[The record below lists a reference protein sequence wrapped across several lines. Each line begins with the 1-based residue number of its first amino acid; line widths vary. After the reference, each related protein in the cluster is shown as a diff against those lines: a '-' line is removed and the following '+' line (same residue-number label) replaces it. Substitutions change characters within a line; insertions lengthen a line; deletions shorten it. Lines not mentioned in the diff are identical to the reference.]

1 MSKIAK
7 HLLKFAQ
14 FTGTIQIDDE
24 EYSVNNEFKES
35 TIQLADALDLDEIEA
50 AKLLLNAQEE
60 TDLLDRPALALA
72 VIHFHKNRLFL
83 LECLRLVLKQA
94 ADEEEEEDIRNV
106 LRQLVILVLDT
117 KDGPQRNGSLYTQKC
132 FNTMRDAER
141 WLQALAERVQ
151 GGLTLGR
158 TTSPVYEEIIEF
170 QQLSLAQQHESL
182 SAIITYLVRA
192 SHTGVEDFYKVL
204 EYMPQLDRWN
214 NVAIHYVPIIAA
226 FTFQYGSPEANG
238 SLRDA
243 RALHTRIFNDRDANP
258 WTLRNL
264 QAAAI
269 SWWLAEYSGW
279 YNERP
284 IGSPLQGV
292 NLELEA
298 QARSEAFIH
307 ALNDGSFQCTLSIC
321 SQMKPNEWY
330 EPARDSLTRFLIHDT
345 PLLPAYEVALTSAY
359 FQDIVMEQFETF
371 ADAFITNMPDTLRKF
386 QVDEDDQRIRLLSG
400 LKSSGQTSISEHD
413 LHLERFLV
421 IIAYAYD
428 HRAAAAESF
437 WADTD
442 SNLYGFLQWASRR
455 QSTPRVGAFCEM
467 LRAISEGEEN
477 ASAAHNFLLEEGS
490 TTSLKLRRTS
500 PLSWAQ
506 IFGELEFY
514 SAKIHEHPMAI
525 SFSQY
530 GRNTMN
536 DEIDEPESGLM
547 LECYLRLTSHL
558 CNQST
563 TVRMWILGHPSFRLM
578 DVLFYLCN
586 NAVPNRV
593 QACAF
598 AVIRALMLER
608 PISLSQSVWITVDA
622 WISGALSP
630 PSGTL
635 KSTRAHNA
643 SVKAEDSNFDA
654 IAVDFE
660 KANEFIG
667 LLQTLVSPAADDT
680 GLNDQLPFPEQLG
693 SSYRMPGIE
702 PYVDFVIGKVFALD
716 MHHLEDMLQIR
727 ILRWTILNFAAT
739 CLSTFNEDLVVLANK
754 STMSVDAAMNTS
766 SLLSYVRLHP
776 FHRVMEWM
784 FNERVLLELF
794 DTSHQDINEVSNAP
808 PDSPL
813 ILSLLRSIDV
823 INLVMDLQS
832 TYFDIVRPLIKLQSS
847 ARGHP
852 VLDPALASFEDSIAN
867 NLGLIVDL
875 GLYSGV
881 GNQELAVS
889 SLKLLGKL
897 ASSRKLNAQTGAG
910 LSQRLNS
917 NRLIGILEQQN
928 ELERVARSLTLLMQ
942 VNPRELC
949 QGPSSPAYIIK
960 SVILDFLT
968 HCLAVS
974 PSRSTLAHALLG
986 FTCTGSMVDINPE
999 GLFAK
1004 GLSLFH
1010 AILRLVTQYPDGD
1023 EESMLSWMLN
1033 LRQKTIQVLS
1043 ILWTSE
1049 LTSTYTLLELRASDF
1064 LFAFFLRQTPIEP
1077 GTLFDGLVFRDPSF
1091 LFADSA
1097 TALERYVRQRNSL
1110 LDLISAEIRLASI
1123 QGAPSLKARILS
1135 TLLGSTTT
1143 LEGEQLPNM
1152 TIFDLLDFLDL
1163 ELPSN
1168 SLSPR
1173 PQYFSGIDFDISAG
1187 LDSSPD
1193 SAAYDIKL
1201 VEELLALRMNEIR
1214 KSGRLQDANEEQRVL
1229 AEAQSLVLYFQ
1240 GENNKRSIEVAKTR
1254 TLKSWVGVLALVIEK
1269 CELDQASKSSLILQ
1283 AIQVVTPKLE
1293 RYAADHVPEAIDLA
1307 NLMRSLLFQLDF
1319 QSSPLEGGRA
1329 SDAANDR
1336 LFHVFRIALRTIHM
1350 PDGDPEIREILY
1362 NICSRYLIAMS
1373 AIQDA
1378 PLKRRHS
1385 TQTVK
1390 SAGERLIDIICDD
1403 AYGGAGTC
1411 RISATLLLDS
1421 LVALAKTE
1429 TSSYLLDSL
1438 VRTNFIVVIVETIKD
1453 IPLELRETGAQGK
1466 PLLPVVVSSWVIY

>member
-1 MSKIAK
+1 M
-7 HLLKFAQ
+7 Q
-14 FTGTIQIDDE
+14 FTGTIQIDE
-24 EYSVNNEFKES
+24 EGYSVNNKFKEN
-35 TIQLADALDLDEIEA
+35 TVQLADALDLDEIEA
-50 AKLLLNAQEE
+50 AKLLLNAQED

-72 VIHFHKNRLFL
+72 VIHFQENRLLL

-94 ADEEEEEDIRNV
+94 ADEEGEEVIRNV
-106 LRQLVILVLDT
+106 LRQLVTLVLDT
-117 KDGPQRNGSLYTQKC
+117 RDGPQRNGSLYTQKC
-132 FNTMRDAER
+132 FNAMRDVER

-151 GGLTLGR
+151 RDLTLGR
-158 TTSPVYEEIIEF
+158 TRLPEYDDIIEF

-182 SAIITYLVRA
+182 STIITYLVRA
-192 SHTGVEDFYKVL
+192 SHTGVEDFYRIL
-204 EYMPQLDRWN
+204 EYMPQLERWN

-226 FTFQYGSPEANG
+226 FTFQYGSQEATG

-243 RALHTRIFNDRDANP
+243 RALHTRIINDRDANP

-279 YNERP
+279 YNEQP

-292 NLELEA
+292 NLETEA
-298 QARSEAFIH
+298 QTRSEAFIH
-307 ALNDGSFQCTLSIC
+307 ALNDGAFQCTLSIC
-321 SQMKPNEWY
+321 SQMRPNEWY

-345 PLLPAYEVALTSAY
+345 PLLPAYEVALTSPY

-386 QVDEDDQRIRLLSG
+386 QVDEDDQRIKLLSG
-400 LKSSGQTSISEHD
+400 LKSSGQTNISEHD

-428 HRAAAAESF
+428 HRPAAAESF

-467 LRAISEGEEN
+467 LRAIAEGEEN

-490 TTSLKLRRTS
+490 NISSRPRRTS

-514 SAKIHEHPMAI
+514 SAKIHEHPMAV
-525 SFSQY
+525 SFSHH
-530 GRNTMN
+530 GRSAMN

-563 TVRMWILGHPSFRLM
+563 TVRTWILSHPSFHLM
-578 DVLFYLCN
+578 DILLYLCN
-586 NAVPNRV
+586 NAVPNRI

-598 AVIRALMLER
+598 AVIRALVKER
-608 PISLSQSVWITVDA
+608 PVALGHSVWNTVDA

-630 PSGTL
+630 PSAGTFRNI
-635 KSTRAHNA
+635 RAHNA
-643 SVKAEDSNFDA
+643 SIKAEDNNFDA
-654 IAVDFE
+654 IAADFE
-660 KANEFIG
+660 KANEFVG
-667 LLQTLVSPAADDT
+667 LLQTLVSPATDDT
-680 GLNDQLPFPEQLG
+680 GLNDQLTFPEHLG

-702 PYVDFVIGKVFALD
+702 PYIDFVIGKVFALD
-716 MHHLEDMLQIR
+716 MHHLEDVLQNR
-727 ILRWTILNFAAT
+727 ILKWTILNFAAT
-739 CLSTFNEDLVVLANK
+739 CLSTFNVDLVILANK

-784 FNERVLLELF
+784 FNERVLLELY
-794 DTSHQDINEVSNAP
+794 DTSHQDINEVSNAS

-823 INLVMDLQS
+823 INLVVDLQS

-847 ARGHP
+847 ERAHS
-852 VLDPALASFEDSIAN
+852 VLNPALASFEDSIAN

-897 ASSRKLNAQTGAG
+897 ASSRKLNAPTGAG

-917 NRLIGILEQQN
+917 NRLIGVLEQQN
-928 ELERVARSLTLLMQ
+928 ELERVARSLTLSIQ
-942 VNPRELC
+942 IDPRELS
-949 QGPSSPAYIIK
+949 QGSGSPAYTIK
-960 SVILDFLT
+960 LVILDFLT

-974 PSRSTLAHALLG
+974 PSRPTLAHALLG
-986 FTCTGSMVDINPE
+986 FTCTGSMVDINHE

-1010 AILRLVTQYPDGD
+1010 AILRLVTEYPDGD
-1023 EESMLSWMLN
+1023 EESLLSWMLG
-1033 LRQKTIQVLS
+1033 LRQKAMQVLS
-1043 ILWTSE
+1043 ILWTSA

-1064 LFAFFLRQTPIEP
+1064 LFASFLRQTPIEP
-1077 GTLFDGLVFRDPSF
+1077 DTLFDGLVLRDPSF

-1097 TALERYVRQRNSL
+1097 TALERYLRQRSSL
-1110 LDLISAEIRLASI
+1110 LDLIGSELRLASI
-1123 QGAPSLKARILS
+1123 QGVPSLKARILS

-1143 LEGEQLPNM
+1143 PEGEQLLNM

-1163 ELPSN
+1163 ELPVN
-1168 SLSPR
+1168 PVSPR
-1173 PQYFSGIDFDISAG
+1173 SQRFIGIDFSISAES
-1187 LDSSPD
+1187 DSSSD
-1193 SAAYDIKL
+1193 SAAYDMKL
-1201 VEELLALRMNEIR
+1201 VEEMLALRLNEIR
-1214 KSGRLQDANEEQRVL
+1214 KSGLNDNDEQWVL
-1229 AEAQSLVLYFQ
+1229 AEAQDLIFYFQ
-1240 GENNKRSIEVAKTR
+1240 GENSKRSIEIARTR
-1254 TLKSWVGVLALVIEK
+1254 MLKSWVGLLALVIEK

-1283 AIQVVTPKLE
+1283 AIQIITPKLE
-1293 RYAADHVPEAIDLA
+1293 RYAADHAPEAIDIASLT
-1307 NLMRSLLFQLDF
+1307 RSLLFQLNF

-1329 SDAANDR
+1329 SDAANDK

-1350 PDGDPEIREILY
+1350 PDGDPELREILY
-1362 NICSRYLIAMS
+1362 NICTRYLIAMS

-1378 PLKRRHS
+1378 PLRRRYS

-1438 VRTNFIVVIVETIKD
+1438 VRTNFIVVIVETIRD
-1453 IPLELRETGAQGK
+1453 VPQELRETDAQGNYYI
-1466 PLLPVVVSSWVIY
+1466 PSNEPVDTY